1 MKKTLKR
8 WFQDKIGIGEN
19 RDKLAL
25 LEKRL
30 AALATL
36 EQWALP
42 EVLPIPSEAMNEAW
56 SATMDT
62 LGLSEPWNACS
73 RAIHRSDPMFRYP
86 FQVHGGDTLTVLS
99 EYFHTGAE
107 AVLRVQSLAPKA
119 DRILDFGGGYGRVGR
134 FLTAG
139 FPHSKRL
146 ISDPKASAVAFQITH
161 FGALADDQQPVD
173 LIFAGS
179 VFTHLPEAD
188 FRSTLNTLLG
198 RLSRGGALILTLH
211 EFQTNRF
218 VYHPYTEESALR
230 ELEDVLS
237 EDAYG
242 SVYCSESFWR
252 ESLQASEGSWSYEI
266 LPERFGGTQL
276 YVVVKGA

>member
-42 EVLPIPSEAMNEAW
+42 EVLPIPSEAVNEAW

-86 FQVHGGDTLTVLS
+86 FQVH
-99 EYFHTGAE
+99 
-107 AVLRVQSLAPKA
+107 
-119 DRILDFGGGYGRVGR
+119 
-134 FLTAG
+134 
-139 FPHSKRL
+139 
-146 ISDPKASAVAFQITH
+146 
-161 FGALADDQQPVD
+161 
-173 LIFAGS
+173 
-179 VFTHLPEAD
+179 
-188 FRSTLNTLLG
+188 
-198 RLSRGGALILTLH
+198 
-211 EFQTNRF
+211 
-218 VYHPYTEESALR
+218 
-230 ELEDVLS
+230 
-237 EDAYG
+237 
-242 SVYCSESFWR
+242 
-252 ESLQASEGSWSYEI
+252 
-266 LPERFGGTQL
+266 
-276 YVVVKGA
+276 